1 MVASE
6 VTLIQEGKEVQRP
19 AELELTSIVAETAV
33 LVFNMMMEIKGQMI
47 EQVVAPVAVQLEEI
61 MMDIREE
68 VAPIK
73 HTSTRQAFGPFNEST
88 RVIQP

>member
-19 AELELTSIVAETAV
+19 AELETAV